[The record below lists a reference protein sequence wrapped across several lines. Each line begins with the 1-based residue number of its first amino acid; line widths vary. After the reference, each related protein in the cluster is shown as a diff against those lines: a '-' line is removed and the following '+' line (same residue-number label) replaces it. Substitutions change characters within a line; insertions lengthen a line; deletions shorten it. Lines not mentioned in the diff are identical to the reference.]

1 MNKACFNDA
10 ARRYQNMVYR
20 TALHALG
27 SPQDAEDAVQ
37 EVFLRLFQYRGTFE
51 SEEHLRRWLLRVTV
65 NYGRDLLKSP
75 WRKRRVSWEET
86 PEIPVF
92 DRPEQAARQPPG
104 GQALRDVYRPPRRR
118 QRAKPRRLR
127 LSPAPALHTD
137 QLPHHV
143 HHLGHTY
150 APGAGIMPART
161 LDSPG
166 PLSKIFTP
174 PGKAAGGLV

>member
-1 MNKACFNDA
+1 MDKARFTAA

-92 DRPEQAARQPPG
+92 DRPGQAALYREVMALPPKYR
-104 GQALRDVYRPPRRR
+104 AAVYLHYYEGYSVREVACAMSANPSTV
-118 QRAKPRRLR
+118 QTWLSRARERLR
-127 LSPAPALHTD
+127 KALTEEREESVYVR
-137 QLPHHV
+137 PEIV
-143 HHLGHTY
+143 
-150 APGAGIMPART
+150 P
-161 LDSPG
+161 
-166 PLSKIFTP
+166 
-174 PGKAAGGLV
+174 

>member
-92 DRPEQAARQPPG
+92 DRPGQAALYREVMALPEKYRTVLDLFYYEERPG
-104 GQALRDVYRPPRRR
+104 DRD
-118 QRAKPRRLR
+118 
-127 LSPAPALHTD
+127 
-137 QLPHHV
+137 
-143 HHLGHTY
+143 
-150 APGAGIMPART
+150 
-161 LDSPG
+161 
-166 PLSKIFTP
+166 
-174 PGKAAGGLV
+174 AAGGGGLHGDHPAGPGPEAAERTFGGGLAG